1 MDKKFPCFIS
11 RQTPVGKKVK
21 YRTKTIN
28 GKIIEIN
35 FWELIEKYGADK
47 VLQMR
52 TDLPEYEEE
61 D

>member
-11 RQTPVGKKVK
+11 RKTAVGKKVK
-21 YRTKTIN
+21 YRTKTI
-28 GKIIEIN
+28 GGDVIEIN

-52 TDLPEYEEE
+52 EELPEYEEE
-61 D
+61 